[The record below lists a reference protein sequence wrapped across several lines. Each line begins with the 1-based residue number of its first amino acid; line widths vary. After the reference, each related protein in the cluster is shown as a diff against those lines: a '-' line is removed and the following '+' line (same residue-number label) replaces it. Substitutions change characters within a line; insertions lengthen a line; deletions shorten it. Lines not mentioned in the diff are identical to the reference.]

1 MEQKNLDDS
10 SSVYNV
16 VYYFNPT
23 VETYCSGEKKK
34 KKKTPFKLL
43 LLTDNAPHHPRAPMK
58 IYSEIHVVFM
68 PANTTAILWPM
79 V

>member
-1 MEQKNLDDS
+1 MTAHQFTAWFIE
-10 SSVYNV
+10 
-16 VYYFNPT
+16 YFKPT

-34 KKKTPFKLL
+34 NKTKNPFKLL

-58 IYSEIHVVFM
+58 MYSEIRVVFM